1 MSRHAILTA
10 LFLAAAGAIP
20 ALAQTAAPFDM
31 PRADEAPP
39 ATGGTGGDP
48 FRFPDRAP
56 SSENNPLDELLNNM
70 LERAQPHLEGLAR
83 DMGGLFDE
91 YAPVLEELGNLMD
104 DIGNY
109 EMPPERLA
117 NGDILI
123 RRKAGAPPPPPLEQL
138 PNFVPKG
145 DGPQPPAQPGA
156 PVVTAPDG
164 SQIEL

>member
-1 MSRHAILTA
+1 MSRHAFLTA
-10 LFLAAAGAIP
+10 LFLAGAVTFP
-20 ALAQTAAPFDM
+20 ALAQTAAPFEM
-31 PRADEAPP
+31 PKADDAPP

-48 FRFPDRAP
+48 FRFPDRMP
-56 SSENNPLDELLNNM
+56 TSEHNPLDELLNNM

-83 DMGGLFDE
+83 DMGGLFND

-123 RRKAGAPPPPPLEQL
+123 RRKVGAPPPPPLEQL
-138 PNFVPKG
+138 PNFVPKR
-145 DGPQPPAQPGA
+145 DGTQQPAQPGA
-156 PVVTAPDG
+156 PVVTAPNG
-164 SQIEL
+164 AQIKL